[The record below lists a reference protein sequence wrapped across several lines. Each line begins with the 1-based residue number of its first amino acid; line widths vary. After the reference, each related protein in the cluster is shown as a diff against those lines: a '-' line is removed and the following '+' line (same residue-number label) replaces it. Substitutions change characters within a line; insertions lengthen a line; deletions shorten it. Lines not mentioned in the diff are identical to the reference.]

1 MCVQNWRKKPFKS
14 ALALK
19 YIFPI
24 DMEGLSLYL
33 HIKRIWDISMN
44 REKIFSIPII
54 NVLSNP
60 SKI

>member
-1 MCVQNWRKKPFKS
+1 MCVQNWKKKTFKS

-19 YIFPI
+19 YIFPN

-54 NVLSNP
+54 NVWSKP